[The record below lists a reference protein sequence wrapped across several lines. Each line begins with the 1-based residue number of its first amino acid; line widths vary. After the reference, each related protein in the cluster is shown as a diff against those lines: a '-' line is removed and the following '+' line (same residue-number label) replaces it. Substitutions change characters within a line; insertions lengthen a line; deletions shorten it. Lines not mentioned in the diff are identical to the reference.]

1 MITTKGKAMK
11 SYQGLTTRE
20 ELVRDHKGLK
30 EQIKDRERQLDAIQN
45 LEDLNEIKSAID
57 EIANQMMA
65 VNM

>member
-1 MITTKGKAMK
+1 MK

>member
-1 MITTKGKAMK
+1 MK
-11 SYQGLTTRE
+11 PYQGFTSRE

-30 EQIKDRERQLDAIQN
+30 EQIKDREKQLDCLQE
-45 LEDLNEIKSAID
+45 LEDLEEIKAAVD

>member
-1 MITTKGKAMK
+1 MEA
-11 SYQGLTTRE
+11 YQGFTSRE

-30 EQIKDRERQLDAIQN
+30 EQIKDREKQLDCLQE
-45 LEDLNEIKSAID
+45 LEDLEEIKAAVD

>member
-1 MITTKGKAMK
+1 MK
-11 SYQGLTTRE
+11 PYQGFTSRE

-30 EQIKDRERQLDAIQN
+30 KQIKDREKQLDRLQE
-45 LEDLNEIKSAID
+45 LEDLEEIKRAID

>member
-1 MITTKGKAMK
+1 MEA
-11 SYQGLTTRE
+11 YQGFTSRE

-30 EQIKDRERQLDAIQN
+30 EQIKDREKQLDRLQE
-45 LEDLNEIKSAID
+45 LEDLEEIKRAID

>member
-1 MITTKGKAMK
+1 MEA
-11 SYQGLTTRE
+11 YQGFTSRE

-30 EQIKDRERQLDAIQN
+30 EQIKDRERQLDLLQQLKDINQ
-45 LEDLNEIKSAID
+45 IKQAID